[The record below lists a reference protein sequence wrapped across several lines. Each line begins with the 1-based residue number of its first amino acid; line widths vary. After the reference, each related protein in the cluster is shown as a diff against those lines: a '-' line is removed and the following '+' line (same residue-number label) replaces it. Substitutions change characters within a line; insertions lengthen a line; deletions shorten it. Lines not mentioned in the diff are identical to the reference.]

1 MATVYLLDSV
11 KVATSTTG
19 TGSVTVGAAEPGYL
33 TPAEAGAVDGRVYTW
48 RLDDGDDFEIFL
60 GTYSSTGPT
69 VSRDTVLVSK
79 ISGTAGTSKI
89 NLSGTA
95 KLSAVPVADYVVT
108 PRQIREK
115 LTADRTYY
123 VRTDGSDSND
133 GLTDSPGGAFR
144 TIQKA
149 VDTVADLDINGHK
162 VTIQLADG
170 TYTAG
175 ALLKNVAGFAAPG
188 DLVIRGNQSTPANVV
203 VQVADT
209 GHEAAG
215 VFHSEGIASVW
226 DILDLKIST
235 TTRGSCILSKT
246 AYVRFGNVNFGSAA
260 HFHIHAVEQGYVE
273 AIGNYAISG
282 GAGVHIYSSGPSST
296 IAVNGRTVTLSGTPA
311 FSVRFAFAT
320 DLAFIRADSMT
331 FSGTGATGQRYS
343 VARNAVI
350 RVNGGGANYF
360 PGNSAGSESQGGL
373 YY

>member
-108 PRQIREK
+108 PRQIREV

-133 GLTDSPGGAFR
+133 GLTNSAGGAFR
-144 TIQKA
+144 TLQKA
-149 VDTVADLDINGHK
+149 LDVVATVDFNGFT
-162 VTIQLADG
+162 VTIQMGAG
-170 TYTAG
+170 TYTGG
-175 ALLKNVAGFAAPG
+175 ALVPVCVGQKTVGNLIIQGNTSDPTDVTISVTGGDAIRISDNAMALIKSLTLTTTTLGHCLHAYGPG
-188 DLVIRGNQSTPANVV
+188 AVVQHDDLVFGACAQAHIMAQGGS
-203 VQVADT
+203 
-209 GHEAAG
+209 
-215 VFHSEGIASVW
+215 
-226 DILDLKIST
+226 KIVCPTSYT
-235 TTRGSCILSKT
+235 IT
-246 AYVRFGNVNFGSAA
+246 
-260 HFHIHAVEQGYVE
+260 
-273 AIGNYAISG
+273 G
-282 GAGVHIYSSGPSST
+282 GAAQHWWARNGGT
-296 IAVNGRTVTLSGTPA
+296 IDCDFATVTLTGTPA
-311 FSVRFAFAT
+311 FSGAFAFAQQAGAI
-320 DLAFIRADSMT
+320 LCGVMT
-331 FSGTGATGQRYS
+331 FVGSATGQRYS
-343 VARNAVI
+343 AILNGVI
-350 RVNGGGANYF
+350 NTVGGGETYL
-360 PGNSAGSESQGGL
+360 PGSVAGVTATGGQ
-373 YY
+373 YA